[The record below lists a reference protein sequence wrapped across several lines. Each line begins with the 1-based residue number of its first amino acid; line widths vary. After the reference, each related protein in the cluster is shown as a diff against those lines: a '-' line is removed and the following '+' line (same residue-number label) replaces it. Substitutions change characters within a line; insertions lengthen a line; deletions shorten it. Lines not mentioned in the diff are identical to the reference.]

1 MENSRYKFRA
11 WDKKDKKMLKDWE
24 GEYSLIEHFGFNG
37 GDRFIVQQS
46 VGLKDKNGKEI
57 YGGDMFKNI
66 LGTVRVVA
74 FDDGGFKLVK
84 DRFFQTVAGDLH
96 SLGDMNSLE
105 ARNGEVIGN
114 IYENP
119 NLLSQDK

>member
-1 MENSRYKFRA
+1 MQNSRYKFRA

-57 YGGDMFKNI
+57 FENDILEHPEYGNCKVIYRYGGFGIEAKTSSWINTGFHSFSTRSADYEHCEV
-66 LGTVRVVA
+66 LGN
-74 FDDGGFKLVK
+74 L
-84 DRFFQTVAGDLH
+84 
-96 SLGDMNSLE
+96 
-105 ARNGEVIGN
+105 
-114 IYENP
+114 YENS
-119 NLLSQDK
+119 NLLLQDK